1 MLRDMSEKVSYLQ
14 GLTEGLNISEGS
26 PHGKII
32 SGMLNVMNEMADE
45 LSVMQHDFTEIK
57 EYIENIDDD
66 LFELEETVLEE
77 EEFTQIKCRNCGDKL
92 LIENDILDDD
102 DHIEVIC
109 PRCNE
114 VVYINDGSFDYV
126 SADLDEDMGPD
137 LDRT

>member
-14 GLTEGLNISEGS
+14 GLTEGLNITESS
-26 PHGKII
+26 PQGKII

-45 LSVMQHDFTEIK
+45 LSLMQQDFAEIK

-66 LFELEETVLEE
+66 LFELEENVLDE
-77 EEFTQIKCRNCGDKL
+77 EEFTQIKCRSCGEKL
-92 LIENDILDDD
+92 LIENDILNDD

-114 VVYINDGSFDYV
+114 VVYINDGSFDFIT
-126 SADLDEDMGPD
+126 DDPD
-137 LDRT
+137 DDRGSN